1 MQPPLAHG
9 AATAARAV
17 LLAAGVASAAAE
29 ADVRFVDATAA
40 SGVDFAHVNGMVGER
55 WLVEIMGAGAALLDF
70 DGDGL
75 LDVYLVQGGPLRER
89 SGKLPCDRLYRQVG
103 GAGLRFEDVT
113 AEAGVCAD
121 GYGMGVAAGD
131 IDNDGD
137 PDLFIANF
145 GPNQLLENL
154 GDGRWRDIT
163 GAAGVAGDSWSVSAS
178 FADFDGDGRLDLYV
192 GNYLEFTFAERKRCT
207 DDLSRPSYCSPEV
220 YAPAADRLFRNLGGG
235 RFADVSA
242 PAGIHAARGPALGVV
257 ARDFDGDGWRDI
269 FVANDMADNLL
280 WMNRGDGTF
289 RDNALFAGVAV
300 NGDGMR
306 EASMGVAAR
315 DFDEDCDVDLFLT
328 HLAVQTN
335 TLYVNNGRGWFTD
348 RSNVAGVA
356 AASIPDTGF
365 GTAWFD
371 ADNDSDL
378 DLFSANGA
386 VTAIAGQAPGP
397 LGLPLRQPNRL
408 WLNDGGRY
416 RAATGI
422 AAFQIEEV
430 SRGAAL
436 GDLDNDG
443 DLDLVVTNNRGPARI
458 YRNDAAGGHWLG
470 IALAAGGASM
480 PAAGSEVRLEGGE
493 EARCLVRH
501 VARDGSYGSANDAR
515 VHFGLG
521 TDASPRH
528 VRVAWPDGAT
538 ERFGPLAVDRYH
550 MLHRRQGAGSAAVAP
565 VSGGRPRGAAPPSAL
580 P

>member
-1 MQPPLAHG
+1 MQRRLALG
-9 AATAARAV
+9 AATAAAAV
-17 LLAAGVASAAAE
+17 LAAAGAAPS
-29 ADVRFVDATAA
+29 DVRFVDATAPA
-40 SGVDFAHVNGMVGER
+40 GVDFAHVNGMVGER
-55 WLVEIMGAGAALLDF
+55 WLVEIMGAGAAVLDF

-75 LDVYLVQGGPLRER
+75 LDLYLVQGGPLQNRGGE
-89 SGKLPCDRLYRQVG
+89 LPCDRLYRQVG
-103 GAGLRFEDVT
+103 DGRLRFEDVT
-113 AEAGVCAD
+113 ARAGVCAD
-121 GYGMGVAAGD
+121 GYGMGVAVGD

-137 PDLFIANF
+137 PDLFVANF

-163 GAAGVAGDSWSVSAS
+163 STAGVAGDSWSVSAS
-178 FADFDGDGRLDLYV
+178 FADVDGDGRLDLYV
-192 GNYLEFTFAERKRCT
+192 GNYLDFAFATRKRCT

-220 YAPAADRLFRNLGGG
+220 YAPAQDRLFRNLGGG

-242 PAGIHAARGPALGVV
+242 PAGMQAARGPALGVV
-257 ARDFDGDGWRDI
+257 ARDFDGDGRRDI
-269 FVANDMADNLL
+269 FVANDMADNFL

-289 RDNALFAGVAV
+289 EDNALFAGVAV
-300 NGDGMR
+300 NGDGMA

-315 DFDEDCDVDLFLT
+315 DFDEDCDLDLFLT

-371 ADNDSDL
+371 ADNDGDL

-397 LGLPLRQPNRL
+397 LDLPLRQPNRL

-416 RAATGI
+416 RAI
-422 AAFQIEEV
+422 KSVSAFDVEEV
-430 SRGAAL
+430 SRGTAL

-443 DLDLVVTNNRGPARI
+443 DLDLVVANNRGPARI

-470 IALAAGGASM
+470 VALAAGES
-480 PAAGSEVRLEGGE
+480 PTPTAGSEVRLESVGSGE
-493 EARCLVRH
+493 GERCLVRH
-501 VARDGSYGSANDAR
+501 VARDGSYGSANDPRA
-515 VHFGLG
+515 HFGLG
-521 TDASPRH
+521 ADARSRS
-528 VRVAWPDGAT
+528 VLVTWPDGAT

-550 MLHRRQGAGSAAVAP
+550 TLQRQRGADAAAAAP
-565 VSGGRPRGAAPPSAL
+565 VSGGQSPGAAPPSAL